1 MTQTDFEYA
10 NICLVEDDAG
20 LADLTASYLESHGY
34 NVSVIADGLEAVKR
48 IPEEAPDIVILD
60 IMLPGLDGM
69 AVCQKIRPSYS
80 GPILF
85 LTARGD
91 SIDEILGLEIGGDDY
106 LAKPVEPRRL
116 LARVR
121 AMLRR
126 NKTIQANTPNQTGSH
141 AFQFNAVK
149 QEVYYHDQQ
158 LELSQPEFRLL
169 HCLYEAQGSIVS
181 RDEIMKKI
189 RGIEYDGISR
199 TADILVSE
207 VRKKL
212 PAGEWIKTIR
222 GQGYTWVDQPN

>member
-1 MTQTDFEYA
+1 MQTDFEYA

-20 LADLTASYLESHGY
+20 LADLTATYLESHGY
-34 NVSVIADGLEAVKR
+34 SVDVIANGLEAVKR
-48 IPEEAPDIVILD
+48 IPETNPDLVILD

-69 AVCQKIRPSYS
+69 AVCQKLRQSFY

-126 NKTIQANTPNQTGSH
+126 QTAETSKTFGVQGQSD
-141 AFQFNAVK
+141 FKFDKVK
-149 QEVYYHDQQ
+149 QEVYFQDSRV
-158 LELSQPEFRLL
+158 ELTQPEFRLL
-169 HCLYEAQGSIVS
+169 LCLKEAQGKIVS
-181 RDEIMKKI
+181 RDDIMKTI
-189 RGIEYDGISR
+189 RGIEYDGVSR

-212 PAGEWIKTIR
+212 PQGEWIKTIR
-222 GQGYTWVDQPN
+222 GQGYTWTE